1 MANYWKSDQ
10 VKNKS
15 YHHGNLKK
23 ALLARA
29 IEIIQSE
36 GTEKITL
43 RRLGKDIGVSA
54 MAAYRHFTS
63 KEELLQTAA
72 QQGFEALSEK
82 LDKIRANN
90 PKQKLIQQ
98 GVAYIQFALAH
109 PAHYQLMFS
118 FPNSPNSQPKLNEA
132 SQAAFEHLKQ
142 TVEEC
147 FASNKNTCSLDPLTA
162 TLVCWGQVHGAAGI
176 CLTGRLPD
184 KLTIDKFA
192 TSAAENCVN
201 GLLSN

>member
-1 MANYWKSDQ
+1 M
-10 VKNKS
+10 KNKS
-15 YHHGNLKK
+15 YHHGNLKN

-54 MAAYRHFTS
+54 MAAYRHFAS
-63 KEELLQTAA
+63 KEELLQTVA
-72 QQGFEALSEK
+72 QQGFESLSEK
-82 LDKIRANN
+82 LEKIRANT

-118 FPNSPNSQPKLNEA
+118 FPNLPNSQPKLNDA
-132 SQAAFEHLKQ
+132 SLF
-142 TVEEC
+142 
-147 FASNKNTCSLDPLTA
+147 D
-162 TLVCWGQVHGAAGI
+162 
-176 CLTGRLPD
+176 
-184 KLTIDKFA
+184 
-192 TSAAENCVN
+192 
-201 GLLSN
+201 LLSEYFKPHS